1 MLLCCCALL
10 CCVVLCCAVLCCD
23 VLCCVVLCCV
33 LLYCVVLYCTV
44 LCCAVFSR
52 LLCCVVLYCTNTNTS
67 SCILDKLDFFFS
79 LTGFTMGGK
88 YRNIPAIIPGIIFIL
103 LPFVGEHI
111 FKSAYYCKDVETF

>member
-1 MLLCCCALL
+1 MLL
-10 CCVVLCCAVLCCD
+10 CCVVLCCAVMCCVVFYCIVLYCIVLYCVVLCFHG
-23 VLCCVVLCCV
+23 CCVVLCGIAPILILQACG
-33 LLYCVVLYCTV
+33 
-44 LCCAVFSR
+44 
-52 LLCCVVLYCTNTNTS
+52 
-67 SCILDKLDFFFS
+67 ILDKLDFFFS